1 MTTQHSLFL
10 NNGALGDK
18 ETPFH
23 LRKLCDE
30 LANIIERNEEKVQ
43 LDWDVPTYPKARKR
57 FEQMLEEE
65 GDDVNDATGDGEGD
79 PGSVTATATSSVTPP
94 AIPSETQPVIPRVVP
109 GRRGCNCGSSGTDF
123 RLEHRPAST

>member
-1 MTTQHSLFL
+1 MATQHSLFL
-10 NNGALGDK
+10 DNGALGDK

-65 GDDVNDATGDGEGD
+65 GDDVSDATGDGYGD
-79 PGSVTATATSSVTPP
+79 PVGDSYGDLVGDATGDPIRDPTGDPTGGAR
-94 AIPSETQPVIPRVVP
+94 AERV
-109 GRRGCNCGSSGTDF
+109 
-123 RLEHRPAST
+123 